1 MEAVEKIANP
11 NIWADAG
18 GLNGLVIFALF
29 VALGIFLRAQS
40 KIYEMH
46 RSDLIE
52 VLNMHSKERGE
63 WVKVVDERQR
73 ETNEALRQM
82 TIAVHELS
90 MRSRKYDKSEP

>member
-1 MEAVEKIANP
+1 MDTVEKIANP
-11 NIWADAG
+11 SLWADAG

-29 VALGIFLRAQS
+29 IALGIFLKAQS

-52 VLNMHSKERGE
+52 VLNMHSKERAE

-73 ETNEALRQM
+73 ETNEAVRQM
-82 TIAVHELS
+82 TVAVHELS
-90 MRSRKYDKSEP
+90 LRSRKYDKNEP